1 MTVAGIS
8 LESALAIFLV
18 VWWLVFLMALPFG
31 AEPEKEPVPGNEP
44 GAPAR
49 PRLLAKVLV
58 TTAVSLLVTW
68 GVAWLLASGYVEFHP
83 GGSHG

>member
-31 AEPEKEPVPGNEP
+31 AEPEEKPVPGNEP

-68 GVAWLLASGYVEFHP
+68 GVAWFLTSGYVEFHP

>member
-1 MTVAGIS
+1 MTVAGIG
-8 LESALAIFLV
+8 LESAAAIFLV

-31 AEPEKEPVPGNEP
+31 AQPEERPMVGNEP

-58 TTAVSLLVTW
+58 TTLVSLFVTW
-68 GVAWLLASGYVEFHP
+68 GVAWFLSSGYVGFHP
-83 GGSHG
+83 PRGPG